1 MIMHEMLRYRCSV
14 LPRAAAALLLF
25 VTACGGHP
33 PDSEQMAGMHAGIQ
47 HDTPAAA
54 TASTGSLYVL
64 DQSWTDQTGNV
75 VHLADLAGRPRVVAM
90 AYTSCVYACPRII
103 AEMKRIEAALADVD
117 PARAPGFVLFS
128 IDPARDTPA
137 RLAEF
142 AAEAGLDPVRWTLLT
157 APDDEVLELS
167 VLLGVKYRATESGD
181 FAHSNLVTVL
191 DGEGAVRA
199 RVEGL
204 DVGVAPAVEALRVLV
219 EPQGAGA

>member
-1 MIMHEMLRYRCSV
+1 MSSLKKSTLVIALAV
-14 LPRAAAALLLF
+14 LAGCGAPSQDSSANAAM
-25 VTACGGHP
+25 P
-33 PDSEQMAGMHAGIQ
+33 AGMQHAGPEA
-47 HDTPAAA
+47 TNPAA
-54 TASTGSLYVL
+54 SGSLYVL
-64 DQSWTDQTGNV
+64 DQAWTDQGGEV
-75 VHLADLAGRPRVVAM
+75 VRLTDLAGRPRVVAM

-103 AEMKRIEAALADVD
+103 AEMKQIESALADAD
-117 PARAPGFVLFS
+117 PERAPGFVLFS

-142 AAEAGLDPVRWTLLT
+142 AEQAGLDPARWTLLT
-157 APDDEVLELS
+157 GSEEQVLELS

-204 DVGVAPAVEALRVLV
+204 DTDVTPAVDALRSL
-219 EPQGAGA
+219 GADGSR